1 MKIENLVVFVLLVS
15 CVLFVVRS
23 VGPIRCA
30 VVVSVSLL
38 EIQEGTQH
46 LFYQG

>member
-23 VGPIRCA
+23 VGLIRYSLLA
-30 VVVSVSLL
+30 RQVSV
-38 EIQEGTQH
+38 
-46 LFYQG
+46 